1 MAVQALP
8 FSAPESDS
16 KRFGA
21 KELTM
26 PIVGVD
32 VMRQAFFRDAGA
44 TYARHFGLGLRS
56 EVEKET
62 EQ

>member
-1 MAVQALP
+1 
-8 FSAPESDS
+8 
-16 KRFGA
+16 
-21 KELTM
+21 
-26 PIVGVD
+26 
-32 VMRQAFFRDAGA
+32 MRQAFFRDAGA